1 MLGGKDAIFMVGV
14 GCFVLSIEL
23 ELGLSTFPG
32 LSGLFSAFYRDRHTF
47 PERLHKEISAE
58 KRSPTTF

>member
-1 MLGGKDAIFMVGV
+1 MLGGKDAIFMVWV
-14 GCFVLSIEL
+14 VLYSIEL

-47 PERLHKEISAE
+47 PERLHK
-58 KRSPTTF
+58 P